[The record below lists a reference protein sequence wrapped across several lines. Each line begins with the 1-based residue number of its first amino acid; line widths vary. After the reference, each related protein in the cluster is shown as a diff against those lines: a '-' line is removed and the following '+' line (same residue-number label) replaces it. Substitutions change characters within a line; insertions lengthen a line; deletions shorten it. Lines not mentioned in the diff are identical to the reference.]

1 MHETLAQQIA
11 TKLTSAGKILL
22 TVHRRPDPDAL
33 GSAAA
38 MAAYLK
44 GQGIV
49 ADFFSPTPLPPEAA
63 FFGIYKSVT
72 LAQVKH
78 YDLICTF
85 DTGDLKHA
93 GLDSFFFPPRVEL
106 SGVVRKDW
114 ERLQRTQRAKEDPC
128 VPSESMPV
136 SSTRPLFLINFDH
149 HATNTRFGNLNVVDI
164 TAASTTEVLYHFFKA
179 VNWTISAPALTYLL
193 AGLLVDTDHF
203 FNPATTASSLKMTAE
218 LLSQGVPFQAVR
230 SFLFERRKIGGLKLI
245 GVVLARLQKH
255 PHFPIAVTY
264 LTDEDI
270 ERFNLSADEVEGIAN
285 LLNMVGDAKAM
296 LVIKASAGALR
307 GSFRTTREDVDV
319 GKLAAYFGGGGHRK
333 AAGFTISGA
342 LTFEDGH
349 VRVK

>member
-1 MHETLAQQIA
+1 MHETLAQQITA
-11 TKLTSAGKILL
+11 KLTSGRKILL

-38 MAAYLK
+38 MATYLK
-44 GQGIV
+44 AQGID

-72 LAQVKH
+72 LAQVKQ
-78 YDLICTF
+78 YDLLCTF

-93 GLDSFFFPPRVEL
+93 GLDGVWGANNESRANLRISNSQIRKFGFHSQLAPP
-106 SGVVRKDW
+106 
-114 ERLQRTQRAKEDPC
+114 
-128 VPSESMPV
+128 
-136 SSTRPLFLINFDH
+136 FLINFDH

-179 VNWTISAPALTYLL
+179 VNWTISVPALTYLL

-230 SFLFERRKIGGLKLI
+230 SFLFERRKIGTLKLI
-245 GVVLARLQKH
+245 GTVLARLQKH
-255 PHFPIAVTY
+255 PRLPIAATY

-270 ERFNLSADEVEGIAN
+270 ERFNLSADEIEGIAN
-285 LLNMVGDAKAM
+285 LLNTVGDAKAM
-296 LVIKASAGALR
+296 LVIKASAGVLR

-319 GKLAAYFGGGGHRK
+319 GKLAVYFGGGGHRK

-349 VRVK
+349 VKIK